1 MELTSNNV
9 EKVFMDRLF
18 KDGED
23 TSDYVLA
30 EGIHGRVGFH
40 PERLEEHREDVK
52 AMLLCLPGG
61 FHSKSGGGASFLNA
75 CNDKNGRQW
84 TDLLQRMDQL
94 FQIALALKLAEYCM
108 PRLMWSA
115 LPGGMP
121 CIVIN

>member
-9 EKVFMDRLF
+9 EKVFMDCLF

-23 TSDYVLA
+23 TSVHVVA
-30 EGIHGRVGFH
+30 EGIQGKVGFH
-40 PERLEEHREDVK
+40 PERLGEYRDDVK
-52 AMLLCLPGG
+52 AMLLCLPEG

-84 TDLLQRMDQL
+84 TDLHQRMDQL
-94 FQIALALKLAEYCM
+94 FQLALALELGKYCM
-108 PRLMWSA
+108 PRPMWSA

-121 CIVIN
+121 YVVIN